1 MLLKEKKKE
10 IKQKKVDEEAVGKI
24 NKSRDE
30 LDFKFQ
36 IE

>member
-30 LDFKFQ
+30 LAFKFQ